1 MVFRRVYVGSI
12 SFELKEDTIRAA
24 FLPFGPIKSI
34 NMSWDPITQKH
45 KGFAFVEYEIPEGAQ
60 LALEQMNGAMLGG
73 RNIKVGRPSNMP
85 QAQQVIDEIQ
95 EEAKNYN
102 RIYIASIHPDLTE
115 EDIKSVFEAFGAIA
129 TCKMS
134 QGSSAHSHKGY
145 AFIEY
150 QTNQSAIEAIASM
163 NLFDLGGQLLR

>member
-1 MVFRRVYVGSI
+1 MNSDFMRINTIELIRSDSSTSSTKCFRSRVHPNPLFLIHRVYVGSI

-34 NMSWDPITQKH
+34 NMSWDPVTQKH

-85 QAQQVIDEIQ
+85 QAVSYLAIQ
-95 EEAKNYN
+95 TIS
-102 RIYIASIHPDLTE
+102 RL
-115 EDIKSVFEAFGAIA
+115 
-129 TCKMS
+129 
-134 QGSSAHSHKGY
+134 
-145 AFIEY
+145 
-150 QTNQSAIEAIASM
+150 
-163 NLFDLGGQLLR
+163 

>member
-1 MVFRRVYVGSI
+1 MLELSSLIFTLCDHLLIFCLPFRVYVGSI

-34 NMSWDPITQKH
+34 NMSWDPVTQKH

-85 QAQQVIDEIQ
+85 QAV
-95 EEAKNYN
+95 
-102 RIYIASIHPDLTE
+102 SCTE
-115 EDIKSVFEAFGAIA
+115 PCHNELLILSLNIS
-129 TCKMS
+129 C
-134 QGSSAHSHKGY
+134 SSK
-145 AFIEY
+145 
-150 QTNQSAIEAIASM
+150 
-163 NLFDLGGQLLR
+163 

>member
-1 MVFRRVYVGSI
+1 MANINDSFNNETLSFRVYVGSI

-34 NMSWDPITQKH
+34 NMSWDPVTQKH

-85 QAQQVIDEIQ
+85 QAVSDYLEVKMLKDE
-95 EEAKNYN
+95 
-102 RIYIASIHPDLTE
+102 
-115 EDIKSVFEAFGAIA
+115 
-129 TCKMS
+129 
-134 QGSSAHSHKGY
+134 
-145 AFIEY
+145 
-150 QTNQSAIEAIASM
+150 
-163 NLFDLGGQLLR
+163 